1 VGGVL
6 PEVEL
11 AANEGSARISVVD
24 HGIGV
29 PEHERERIFERFYR
43 ATNVHGTA
51 ETGIGLGLY
60 ICRRIIE
67 AHDGRIW
74 VEPGPG
80 GGSIFSISIPV
91 AARTVADDS
100 EPAQQPAPSSG
111 QGTDAM
117 EAAADA

>member
-1 VGGVL
+1 
-6 PEVEL
+6 
-11 AANEGSARISVVD
+11 
-24 HGIGV
+24 
-29 PEHERERIFERFYR
+29 
-43 ATNVHGTA
+43 VHGTA

-91 AARTVADDS
+91 AVGTVADNS
-100 EPAQQPAPSSG
+100 QPAQQPAPSSG
-111 QGTDAM
+111 QGADAM